1 MKEKFILDA
10 CCGSRMFWFNK
21 KEPHTL
27 FCDIREYDKGFIDNR
42 QNRELHPDKIMDFR
56 KMDFPDKS
64 FKLVVFDPP
73 HLIGKPNGCRMT
85 KTYGSLNAE
94 TWQDD
99 IKKGFNECWRV
110 LEDYGVLIFKWND
123 ASKKRAE
130 LLRIIGK
137 EPLFGHP
144 NGSKIPTHWFCF
156 MKIPESDVQLFA
168 PRSNSPTASAEAED
182 LIAGKEQSAD
192 CPNLSDDET
201 SLNNNIMRNFCLRK
215 NLNHRP

>member
-1 MKEKFILDA
+1 MEKQNKKQILDA
-10 CCGSRMFWFNK
+10 CCGSRMFWFDK
-21 KEPHTL
+21 REPHTL

-73 HLIGKPNGCRMT
+73 HLIGKPDGCRMT
-85 KTYGSLNAE
+85 KTYGSLNKE
-94 TWQDD
+94 TWQND
-99 IKKGFNECWRV
+99 IKKGFDECWRV

-156 MKIPESDVQLFA
+156 MKFPELNTTDGIPPKPKDLGIL
-168 PRSNSPTASAEAED
+168 PTM
-182 LIAGKEQSAD
+182 I
-192 CPNLSDDET
+192 
-201 SLNNNIMRNFCLRK
+201 
-215 NLNHRP
+215 

>member
-1 MKEKFILDA
+1 MVKVILDA
-10 CCGSRMFWFNK
+10 CCGSRMFWFDK
-21 KEPHTL
+21 KQPNTL

-42 QNRELHPDKIMDFR
+42 KNRELHPDKIMDFR
-56 KMDFPDKS
+56 KMDFSDKS

-99 IKKGFNECWRV
+99 IKKGFEECWRV
-110 LEDYGVLIFKWND
+110 LEDYGILIFKWND

-130 LLRIIGK
+130 LLRIIGR

-156 MKIPESDVQLFA
+156 MKFPEEDKLTEDDCDNCGELISKCKCGKFI
-168 PRSNSPTASAEAED
+168 NSEEVKQEAM
-182 LIAGKEQSAD
+182 QSEARH
-192 CPNLSDDET
+192 S
-201 SLNNNIMRNFCLRK
+201 SQA
-215 NLNHRP
+215 

>member
-1 MKEKFILDA
+1 MIFKNKFILDA

-21 KEPHTL
+21 QQPNTI
-27 FCDIREYDKGFIDNR
+27 FCDIRSYNKGFIDNR
-42 QNRELHPDKIMDFR
+42 QNRELHPDFIQDFR
-56 KMDFPDKS
+56 KMYFPDKS

-73 HLIGKPNGCRMT
+73 HLIGKPDGCRMT
-85 KTYGSLNAE
+85 KTYGCLNKE

-99 IKKGFNECWRV
+99 IKKGFDECWRV
-110 LEDYGVLIFKWND
+110 LEDYGILIFKWND

-156 MKIPESDVQLFA
+156 MKIPE
-168 PRSNSPTASAEAED
+168 
-182 LIAGKEQSAD
+182 KE
-192 CPNLSDDET
+192 NLKTGVEEE
-201 SLNNNIMRNFCLRK
+201 
-215 NLNHRP
+215 